1 MATDTNKFK
10 IFLEKYYNS
19 SFNTKR
25 SGKNNPITKVNSC
38 VVNDINKVIEPEIR
52 DFELSMPQECYTT
65 LSENPTTNDIQR
77 CVSQYGQFNDGIL
90 VSIQSCLSVQPT
102 TTTTTILSE
111 CSSSVTFDVTVEGCV
126 TYTDCCGRNM
136 KQDVRVGSGVTII
149 ECLQINTLT
158 SGGVGCKTS
167 PASIENIVYN
177 GFKCRCS
184 PSTTTTS
191 TSTSTTTT
199 TTIIPK

>member
-19 SFNTKR
+19 TFNTRR
-25 SGKNNPITKVNSC
+25 SGINNPITKVNSC
-38 VVNDINKVIEPEIR
+38 VFNVINEFINPQIK

-65 LSENPTTNDIQR
+65 LSENPSTDEIKS
-77 CVSQYGQFNDGIL
+77 CISKYGQFDEGVLNQ
-90 VSIQSCLSVQPT
+90 IQTCLSLKPIT

-177 GFKCRCS
+177 GSKCGC
-184 PSTTTTS
+184 
-191 TSTSTTTT
+191 TSTTTT
-199 TTIIPK
+199 TTSRI